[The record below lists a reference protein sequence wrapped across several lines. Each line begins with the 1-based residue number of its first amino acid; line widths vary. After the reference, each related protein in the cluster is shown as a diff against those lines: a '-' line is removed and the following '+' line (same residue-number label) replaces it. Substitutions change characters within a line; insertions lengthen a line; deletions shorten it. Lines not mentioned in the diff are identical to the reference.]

1 MTESSVMCPF
11 MSDFYA
17 GCRDMNSTD
26 HDVVIEFTINSR
38 ACMSALGR
46 KQALFT
52 IQIIK
57 YLS

>member
-1 MTESSVMCPF
+1 MTESSVTCPF

-17 GCRDMNSTD
+17 GCRDMNPTDD

-46 KQALFT
+46 NKTYIYIGIRKKL
-52 IQIIK
+52 
-57 YLS
+57 